1 MRSAR
6 RWFRGWR
13 LGRSL
18 LWYIRRDVAECLD
31 VCLLGQWLA
40 LHIGLFCLDARTKRL
55 RLMAQTLELGH
66 LSEHALLVPLA
77 LTVARMH
84 RKLVRLGRVL
94 NSRLNLVGPVSAVA
108 FVDPMRD

>member
-6 RWFRGWR
+6 RWFRGGR
-13 LGRSL
+13 LERSQ
-18 LWYIRRDVAECLD
+18 LWHVRRDVAECLD

-40 LHIGLFCLDARTKRL
+40 LLIGLFCLDARTKRL
-55 RLMAQTLELGH
+55 RLMAQILELGH

-94 NSRLNLVGPVSAVA
+94 DSRLNLVGPVGAVV